1 MYFHQWLIMDKKG
14 KTRVSDIEIMQDEE
28 FNLEPVNS
36 SSHSSNVS
44 SDEIQFTLIPT
55 NESIE
60 VSNENLEFSEIIST
74 ERNYDRW
81 ANFIFPHTKSPD
93 LREIRVKEWDLILP
107 NGKKGTASILITP
120 AKDGRC
126 YTART
131 YDVYLALVWFWRE
144 GGMLNEPFRLSLS
157 QIARKLEMP
166 TSGKNLKAI
175 LNELEVLYFTN
186 VSWVLSFQDLSQRH
200 MTTKNQRV
208 LETFNYSTLEERGGL
223 SGQSGVSL
231 QFNENIR
238 VNIRNNITTPV
249 NFTARKA
256 IRSSVAKI
264 LYGRIDSIL
273 ATNNKLERRIE
284 NLVEELNLTVSRYQH
299 KSQRKVLGEMLIR
312 NLDGLELSNLNI
324 LTVQLAETTDKKD
337 FKLIFKSAPA
347 ENKKKE
353 KTIKKL
359 AKKKSINVDLE
370 AVEGIVQEMVAITK
384 ATNKNVGLY
393 YTIAKNYPLN
403 LIHRAIGEFKEL
415 VDLNPKINNKPAY
428 FTTVVHVVAHR
439 MGEEWIKECGSECR
453 YRPENQFLPE

>member
-1 MYFHQWLIMDKKG
+1 MDKKG
-14 KTRVSDIEIMQDEE
+14 EMRVSDIEITHDDE

-284 NLVEELNLTVSRYQH
+284 NLVEELNLTVRRYQH

-337 FKLIFKSAPA
+337 FKLIFKSTPA

-384 ATNKNVGLY
+384 VTNKNVGLY

>member
-1 MYFHQWLIMDKKG
+1 MNDVE
-14 KTRVSDIEIMQDEE
+14 KTHDEE
-28 FNLEPVNS
+28 FDLEPAKS

-44 SDEIQFTLIPT
+44 SDELQLSLIPSS
-55 NESIE
+55 ESKE
-60 VSNENLEFSEIIST
+60 LSEIIST

-93 LREIRVKEWDLILP
+93 LKEIRKKEWKLELP

-126 YTART
+126 DTART
-131 YDVYLALVWFWRE
+131 YDLYLALVWLWRE
-144 GGMLNEPFRLSLS
+144 YGMPNEPFRLNLS

-175 LNELEVLYFTN
+175 LSELEVLYFTN
-186 VSWVLSFQDLSQRH
+186 VSWVLSFQDLTQRH

-208 LETFNYSTLEERGGL
+208 LETFNYATLEERGGL
-223 SGQSGVSL
+223 SGQSGVTL

-238 VNIRNNITTPV
+238 VNIRNNVTTPV

-273 ATNNKLERRIE
+273 ATNHKLERRIE
-284 NLVEELNLTVSRYQH
+284 NLVEELNLTVHRYQH
-299 KSQRKVLGEMLIR
+299 KSQRKVLGDMLIR
-312 NLDGLELSNLNI
+312 NLDGLELSNQYI
-324 LTVQLAETTDKKD
+324 LTVQMAETTDQQD

-347 ENKKKE
+347 ENKQKE
-353 KTIKKL
+353 KTTKKQV
-359 AKKKSINVDLE
+359 KKKSITVDPE
-370 AVEGIVQEMVAITK
+370 AIEGIVQEMVSITK

-415 VDLNPKINNKPAY
+415 IDLNPKINNKPAY

-439 MGEEWIKECGSECR
+439 MGEEWIKDCGSECR
-453 YRPENQFLPE
+453 YRPQNQFLPE

>member
-1 MYFHQWLIMDKKG
+1 MPRKKQQSEI
-14 KTRVSDIEIMQDEE
+14 TADITQDLESTVVSAQDNERPSKGSVEE
-28 FNLEPVNS
+28 LQLSLLPS
-36 SSHSSNVS
+36 G
-44 SDEIQFTLIPT
+44 
-55 NESIE
+55 ESKE
-60 VSNENLEFSEIIST
+60 LSEIIST

-93 LREIRVKEWDLILP
+93 LKEIRKKEWRLELP
-107 NGKKGTASILITP
+107 NGKEGTASILITP

-144 GGMLNEPFRLSLS
+144 LGMPNEPFKLNLS

-186 VSWVLSFQDLSQRH
+186 VSWVLSFQDITQRF

-208 LETFNYSTLEERGGL
+208 LETFNYATLEERGGL
-223 SGQSGVSL
+223 SGQSGVTV

-238 VNIRNNITTPV
+238 NNIRNNITTPV

-273 ATNNKLERRIE
+273 ASHTRLERRIE
-284 NLVEELNLTVSRYQH
+284 NLVGELNLTAHRYQH

-312 NLDGLELSNLNI
+312 NLNGLELSNKNI
-324 LTVQLAETTDKKD
+324 SKD
-337 FKLIFKSAPA
+337 I
-347 ENKKKE
+347 E
-353 KTIKKL
+353 
-359 AKKKSINVDLE
+359 
-370 AVEGIVQEMVAITK
+370 
-384 ATNKNVGLY
+384 
-393 YTIAKNYPLN
+393 
-403 LIHRAIGEFKEL
+403 
-415 VDLNPKINNKPAY
+415 
-428 FTTVVHVVAHR
+428 
-439 MGEEWIKECGSECR
+439 
-453 YRPENQFLPE
+453 

>member
-1 MYFHQWLIMDKKG
+1 MIMPRKKQQSEI
-14 KTRVSDIEIMQDEE
+14 TADITQG
-28 FNLEPVNS
+28 LEL
-36 SSHSSNVS
+36 
-44 SDEIQFTLIPT
+44 T
-55 NESIE
+55 E
-60 VSNENLEFSEIIST
+60 VSAQDNERPGKGSVEELQLSLLPSGESKELSEIIST

-93 LREIRVKEWDLILP
+93 LKEIRKKEWRLELP
-107 NGKKGTASILITP
+107 NGKEGTASILITP

-144 GGMLNEPFRLSLS
+144 LGMPNEPFKLNLS

-186 VSWVLSFQDLSQRH
+186 VSWVLSFQDITQRF

-208 LETFNYSTLEERGGL
+208 LETFNYATLEERGGL
-223 SGQSGVSL
+223 SGQSGVTV

-238 VNIRNNITTPV
+238 NNIRNNITTPV

-273 ATNNKLERRIE
+273 ASHTRLERRIE
-284 NLVEELNLTVSRYQH
+284 NLVGELNLTAHRYQH

-312 NLDGLELSNLNI
+312 NLNGLELSNKNI
-324 LTVQLAETTDKKD
+324 LTVELSETVDGQD
-337 FKLIFKSAPA
+337 FKLIFKSIPFEDRKKGSKGVAKQADQSVKIINTDPVLI
-347 ENKKKE
+347 EN
-353 KTIKKL
+353 
-359 AKKKSINVDLE
+359 
-370 AVEGIVQEMVAITK
+370 IVADMTALTGSNK
-384 ATNKNVGLY
+384 ANLGLY
-393 YTIAKNYPLN
+393 YSIAKHYSEN

-415 VDLNPKINNKPAY
+415 MSLNPKISNKSAY
-428 FTTVVHVVAHR
+428 FTTVVHVIAHK
-439 MGEEWIKECGSECR
+439 MGEEWIKPCGSDCR